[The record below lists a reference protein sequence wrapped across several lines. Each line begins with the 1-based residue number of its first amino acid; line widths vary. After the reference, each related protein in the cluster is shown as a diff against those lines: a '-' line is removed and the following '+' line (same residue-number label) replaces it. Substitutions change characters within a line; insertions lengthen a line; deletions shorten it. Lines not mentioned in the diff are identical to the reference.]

1 MAESLRTVMLVSAI
15 HKTYSIPNLRVPQ
28 LLPRTGDLLGEY
40 AQMITEAEH
49 VFKHA
54 DRFLEVLFFVCASL
68 SNIS

>member
-1 MAESLRTVMLVSAI
+1 MAESLWTVMLFSTI
-15 HKTYSIPNLRVPQ
+15 RKTDSIPSLRIPQ
-28 LLPRTGDLLGEY
+28 LLPRAGDLLGEY
-40 AQMITEAEH
+40 AQMIAEAEH